1 MKIRFSSIVLSL
13 FCGLLWFYAHAAYAE
28 PYKPLKVVYDVAV
41 NNTSALEN
49 VLARA
54 SHLSI
59 ITGADP
65 MEGSIIIVL
74 HGPEV
79 AFFVKDD
86 YEVYKNI
93 VDRAKSLTV
102 GGIIKI
108 MMSKLALNVRGLS
121 SDDIPKFIKI
131 VPFGDA
137 EIARLQTKDR
147 HAYIHAGRNLA
158 P

>member
-1 MKIRFSSIVLSL
+1 MIS
-13 FCGLLWFYAHAAYAE
+13 AE
-28 PYKPLKVVYDVAV
+28 
-41 NNTSALEN
+41 
-49 VLARA
+49 
-54 SHLSI
+54 
-59 ITGADP
+59 
-65 MEGSIIIVL
+65 
-74 HGPEV
+74 
-79 AFFVKDD
+79 
-86 YEVYKNI
+86 YKNI

>member
-1 MKIRFSSIVLSL
+1 MNNRFSSIVLSL
-13 FCGLLWFYAHAAYAE
+13 FCGLLLLSAHAAYAA

-41 NNTSALEN
+41 DNTGAVEN

-54 SHLSI
+54 SHLSN

-65 MEGSIIIVL
+65 IEGSIIIVL

-79 AFFVKDD
+79 AFFAKDD
-86 YEVYKNI
+86 YDVYKNI
-93 VDRAKSLTV
+93 VDRAKSLSV

-108 MMSKLALNVRGLS
+108 MMSELALNVRGLS

-137 EIARLQTKDR
+137 EIARLQAKDR
-147 HAYIHAGRNLA
+147 HTYINAGRNLA

>member
-1 MKIRFSSIVLSL
+1 MKIRFSSIVLVL
-13 FCGLLWFYAHAAYAE
+13 FCGLLWFSAHAAYAAS
-28 PYKPLKVVYDVAV
+28 YKPLKVVYDVAV
-41 NNTSALEN
+41 DNTSALEN

-93 VDRAKSLTV
+93 VDRAKSLSV

-108 MMSKLALNVRGLS
+108 MMSELALNVRGLS
-121 SDDIPKFIKI
+121 SDNIPKFIKI

-137 EIARLQTKDR
+137 EIARLQAKDG
-147 HAYIHAGRNLA
+147 HAYINAGRNLA